1 MNNKTLGQFIAELR
15 KEKGFTQREL
25 SEMLQ
30 VSDKTISHWE
40 RDESSPDISI
50 LPELSAIFGITVDE
64 LLKKE
69 KNPPP
74 CAEVIPPQSENDM
87 KEKEK
92 AEKNSAAITTEDR
105 FRRYRL
111 LSLVGTFFGALA
123 LVTVISSGTFLM
135 NFFAAYTALDVT
147 KAFPLLGAIK
157 HIVFS
162 LIASVAA
169 RIYFSHILVPKEE
182 TEEAP
187 YIYKANRI
195 FTLNLYLVFAVITF
209 GIAPVIDIPYITLY
223 GLTALITAVVIIAID
238 SLLKAKG
245 LLMAKNEKLFRLRLV
260 TIIVA
265 AALILAG
272 GGIWGFAE
280 LWHPTPKELVFDS
293 IDEFVAYMET
303 PCEKPEEA
311 WRIDGVEVTYVTAP
325 PTAPLSTTQTTNPS
339 PVQTLPSTT
348 EPEYHYGSVFDFQ
361 NVETVTFRHL
371 NGNVYRY
378 NASMMDKKFH
388 VHTYDEEL
396 KVKDWGRVQD
406 TLSMV
411 VPLYCVLVIVLSFIV
426 YMKKAKKLNF
436 KV

>member
-1 MNNKTLGQFIAELR
+1 MQSKTLGQFIAELR

-40 RDESSPDISI
+40 RDESSPDITI

-223 GLTALITAVVIIAID
+223 GLTALITAVVIIAVD

-272 GGIWGFAE
+272 GGVWGFAE
-280 LWHPTPKELVFDS
+280 LWHPTPKEIVFDS

-303 PCEKPEEA
+303 PCEKPDEA

-325 PTAPLSTTQTTNPS
+325 PTAPLSTTQATNPS

-361 NVETVTFRHL
+361 NAETVTFRHL

-378 NASMMDKKFH
+378 NASMTDEKFH

-411 VPLYCVLVIVLSFIV
+411 VPLYCVVVIFITFII
-426 YMKKAKKLNF
+426 YMKKAKSLKNEG
-436 KV
+436 